1 MSTESRTEE
10 IEDTI
15 HVPREEPSAPA
26 REEPRRIGPYQLIEL
41 LGEGG
46 MGEVWLAE
54 QLEPVRRRVALK
66 IIKAGMDTKEV
77 VGRFESERQ
86 ALALM
91 DHPAIAKVF
100 DGGSTPAGRPYFVM
114 EFVQGVPI
122 TEHCDKHQ
130 LSTAERLELLAQV
143 CEGVQHAHQ
152 KAIIHRDLK
161 PSNVLVSLVDGKPLP
176 KIIDFGIAKATG
188 RRLSDKTFFTEFGAI
203 IGTPEYMSPEQADF
217 AGQDVDTRTDVY
229 SLGVVLYQLLTGE
242 LPFASRELRS
252 LSYEDLMRTLRETEP
267 PRPSSRLAT
276 LGDRAADVAR
286 SRRTEPGVL
295 RRQLEGDLD
304 AITLKALAKERSRR
318 YGTASE
324 LASDLA
330 RYLAHEPVRARA
342 PSRGYRLRKYV
353 RRHRV
358 GVAIGSALIV
368 LLVAFAGTMGLQARR
383 IARERDRA
391 NAERD
396 RANLQRDRANRIS
409 EFMIRMFTVSDPSE
423 ARGNTVTAREILD
436 KATREIE
443 TGLAAQ
449 PELRNLLM
457 DHIGEVYVNLGL
469 FAEARA
475 LVTRALEITRRALGP
490 DHIETLRS
498 ANLLA
503 KILAMTGNW
512 EEAEAQFRST
522 YEAQV
527 RSLGPEHEQTLKSL
541 VNLSII
547 ASERGRDDD
556 AERIGRAAVATLSRV
571 RGQEN
576 FDTLVAKN
584 NLAEI
589 LTRQGG
595 KAKLAEAELLE
606 RDALGVQKRKF
617 GPEHQET
624 LHSTLGLAETLAT
637 EGGHGE
643 EVESLVRSVV
653 DVDRRIVGPEHP
665 DTLQAERYLADW
677 LRGAGRFAESEQ
689 LDREVLGLQRRVQG
703 SSHPETL
710 STLTS
715 LARTLYAEG
724 KLAEAEALAREAL
737 GVQRLMLGAQHR
749 STLATAEVLLSIL
762 LGERR
767 FPDTET
773 LGRETLDTALR
784 ALHPGHPMISRLQY
798 DLASVDALRGHRD
811 EALSLL
817 QHALEG
823 GFPPESVET
832 DANLASLRGDPR
844 FAALVAEAR
853 GRTTSAP

>member
-1 MSTESRTEE
+1 
-10 IEDTI
+10 
-15 HVPREEPSAPA
+15 
-26 REEPRRIGPYQLIEL
+26 
-41 LGEGG
+41 

-54 QLEPVRRRVALK
+54 QMEPVRRRVALK

-77 VGRFESERQ
+77 VARFESERQ

-91 DHPAIAKVF
+91 DHPTIAKVF
-100 DGGSTPAGRPYFVM
+100 DGGSTPEGRPYFVM
-114 EFVQGVPI
+114 EFVEGVPI
-122 TEHCDKHQ
+122 TEHCDQYQ
-130 LSTAERLELLAQV
+130 LSTAERLALLSQV

-161 PSNVLVSLVDGKPLP
+161 PSNILVSVVDGKPLP

-188 RRLSDKTFFTEFGAI
+188 RRLTDKTFFTELGAV
-203 IGTPEYMSPEQADF
+203 IGTPEYMSPEQADYS
-217 AGQDVDTRTDVY
+217 GNDVDTRTDVY
-229 SLGVVLYQLLTGE
+229 ALGVLLYQLLTGE
-242 LPFASRELRS
+242 LPFDSKELRA
-252 LSYEDLMRTLRETEP
+252 LSYEDLMRTLRESEP

-276 LGDRAADVAR
+276 VGDRAADIAR

-304 AITLKALAKERSRR
+304 AITLKALEKDRNRR
-318 YGTASE
+318 YGTASD

-330 RYLAHEPVRARA
+330 RYLAHEPVRATP
-342 PSRGYRLRKYV
+342 PSPGYRLRKYV

-358 GVAIGSALIV
+358 GVTVASALV
-368 LLVAFAGTMGLQARR
+368 LLLLAFAGTMGLQARR

-436 KATREIE
+436 KASGEIE
-443 TGLAAQ
+443 TGLAGQ

-457 DHIGEVYVNLGL
+457 DYMGETYVNLGL

-475 LVTRALEITRRALGP
+475 LVTRALEISRKALGP

-522 YEAQV
+522 YETQV

-571 RGQEN
+571 RGPEN

-584 NLAEI
+584 SLAEF

-595 KAKLAEAELLE
+595 KAKLAEAEQLE
-606 RDALGVQKRKF
+606 RDALAAQQRKF

-624 LHSTLGLAETLAT
+624 LHGIVTLAETLEM
-637 EGGHGE
+637 EGSHRE
-643 EVESLVRSVV
+643 EVESLVRGVV
-653 DVDRRIVGPEHP
+653 EVSRRIVGAEHP
-665 DTLQAERYLADW
+665 DTLQAERHLADS
-677 LRGAGRFAESEQ
+677 LRDTGRLAESEQ
-689 LDREVLGLQRRVQG
+689 LDRKVLDLQRHVLG
-703 SSHPETL
+703 SSHPDTL

-715 LARTLYAEG
+715 LARTLHAEG
-724 KLAEAEALAREAL
+724 KLTEAEALTREAL

-749 STLATAEVLLSIL
+749 ATLGTAEVLLTIL
-762 LGERR
+762 LGERHLVEAES
-767 FPDTET
+767 F
-773 LGRETLDTALR
+773 GRETLDASRRGLR
-784 ALHPGHPMISRLQY
+784 SDHPMIPRLEY
-798 DLASVDALRGHRD
+798 ALASVDALRGHRD
-811 EALSLL
+811 DAFSLL
-817 QHALEG
+817 HHAIEG
-823 GFPPESVET
+823 GVAAESIEA

-844 FAALVAEAR
+844 FDALLADAR
-853 GRTTSAP
+853 GRAAAR

>member
-1 MSTESRTEE
+1 MSTESRTEG

-15 HVPREEPSAPA
+15 HSPRENFSAHAP
-26 REEPRRIGPYQLIEL
+26 EEPRRIGPYLLLEL

-54 QLEPVRRRVALK
+54 QMEPVRRRVALK

-77 VGRFESERQ
+77 VARFESERQ

-91 DHPAIAKVF
+91 DHPTIAKVF
-100 DGGSTPAGRPYFVM
+100 DGGSTPEGRPYFVM
-114 EFVQGVPI
+114 EFVEGVPI
-122 TEHCDKHQ
+122 TQHCDQYQ
-130 LSTAERLELLAQV
+130 LSTSERLELLSQV

-161 PSNVLVSLVDGKPLP
+161 PSNILVSLVDGKPLP

-188 RRLSDKTFFTEFGAI
+188 RRLTDKTFFTELGAV

-217 AGQDVDTRTDVY
+217 SGHDVDTRTDVY
-229 SLGVVLYQLLTGE
+229 SLGVLLYQLLTGE
-242 LPFASRELRS
+242 LPFDSKELRT
-252 LSYEDLMRTLRETEP
+252 LSYEDLIRTLRESDP

-276 LGDRAADVAR
+276 LGDRAAEIAS
-286 SRRTEPGVL
+286 SRRTDPGVL

-304 AITLKALAKERSRR
+304 AITLKALEKDRNRR
-318 YGTASE
+318 YGTASD

-330 RYLAHEPVRARA
+330 RYLAHEPVRATP

-358 GVAIGSALIV
+358 GVAVASALV
-368 LLVAFAGTMGLQARR
+368 LLLLAFAGTMGLQARR

-436 KATREIE
+436 KASGEIE
-443 TGLAAQ
+443 TGLAGQ

-457 DHIGEVYVNLGL
+457 DYMGETYVNLGL

-475 LVTRALEITRRALGP
+475 LVTRALEISRKALGP

-522 YEAQV
+522 YEAQA

-556 AERIGRAAVATLSRV
+556 AERIGRTAVAMLSRV
-571 RGQEN
+571 RGPEN

-584 NLAEI
+584 SLAEF
-589 LTRQGG
+589 LTREGG
-595 KAKLAEAELLE
+595 KAKLAEAEQLE
-606 RDALGVQKRKF
+606 RAALAAQKRKF

-624 LHSTLGLAETLAT
+624 LHSILNLAETLEM
-637 EGGHGE
+637 EGGHRE
-643 EVESLVRSVV
+643 EVESLVRGVV
-653 DVDRRIVGPEHP
+653 EVERRIVGAEHP
-665 DTLQAERYLADW
+665 DTLQAERHLADS
-677 LRGAGRFAESEQ
+677 LRDNGRLAESEQ
-689 LDREVLGLQRRVQG
+689 LDRKVLAIQRHVLG
-703 SSHPETL
+703 SSHPDTL

-715 LARTLYAEG
+715 LARTLSAAG
-724 KLAEAEALAREAL
+724 KLVEAEALTREAL

-749 STLATAEVLLSIL
+749 ATLVTAEVLLSIL

-767 FPDTET
+767 LAEAAK
-773 LGRETLDTALR
+773 LGRETLDASRRGLR
-784 ALHPGHPMISRLQY
+784 PDHPMIPRLEY
-798 DLASVDALRGHRD
+798 ELASVDALRGHRD

-817 QHALEG
+817 RDALQG
-823 GFPPESVET
+823 GVATGSIEADE
-832 DANLASLRGDPR
+832 NLASLHGDPR
-844 FAALVAEAR
+844 FDALVGDAR
-853 GRTTSAP
+853 ARAAVR